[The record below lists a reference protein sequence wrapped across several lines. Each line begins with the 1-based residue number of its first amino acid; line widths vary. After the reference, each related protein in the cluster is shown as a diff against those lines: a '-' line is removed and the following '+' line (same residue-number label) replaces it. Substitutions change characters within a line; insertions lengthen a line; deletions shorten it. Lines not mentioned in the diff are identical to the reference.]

1 MASITNNNGL
11 NIINL
16 LDDIALYK
24 YNPSGIQRSVLDHL
38 RAVTDGKVDI
48 IDPTNPFV
56 FLLES
61 SSVNTAAAMIENAAN
76 TRRQYP
82 SVAQTYE
89 DIYLHMSDKDFI
101 DRFASPAMTK
111 FSFMI
116 QKDDVIKKMI
126 YDSVTDSKKVT
137 ISRNTEFVVAETTF
151 SLQYPINIKQLTHGG
166 LLITYDADVVS
177 SLQTLETNNINFDI
191 RTDSTGI
198 EWIYFEVEVYQFKVN
213 TITVPVSASISFN
226 QEFELTDYY
235 YYSRVF
241 IQNKINKQV
250 WDEIY
255 TTHTDQVYDISTPTA
270 VLKVTNKTLTIS
282 IPQIYIN
289 TNLISGTLRIDVY
302 ETKGEFSMTMENYP
316 ISSFS
321 TKLKNL
327 DTYKDNTIYSA
338 AMNNVNYISY
348 CTKTV
353 NGGSNEIS
361 FDKLKEKVI
370 MNSVGT
376 NNLPITNIQIENSLE
391 KEGYQIVKNIDVI
404 TNRVFF
410 ATKSLPIPFNEKLI
424 TAGSASIETLLISIK
439 DAVVNQGVKNNG
451 LRITFTPDIV
461 YKNINGIINIYP
473 KDQLDIMLKSSKD
486 IIATTVSS
494 NDFLYTPFHYVLDT
508 SRDEFELRPYYL
520 DKPEAQTVNFISQN
534 ETTNYQVNTQS
545 YVITRISEGFKIT
558 IMTKSNKNFMDLND
572 SNVYVQL
579 SYVPV
584 NEVARAY
591 LTGTYV
597 RTTSEGERI
606 YEFILSTNYDIDSG
620 DNILLN
626 NFKIFTTED
635 KITATK
641 LTSTFDILYSTN
653 DYNNVLWRISKG
665 DYIIGKFLLPDN
677 TINITNET
685 IRIKFGDALK
695 TLWARSRSVVTPGAY
710 LKYTEDIPWLYE
722 KDVYEIDLITGS
734 NFSFDINGEIKY
746 TILHK
751 AGDSVFDSNGVQT
764 YKHYKDETRLDNF
777 GNPMASDTKLI
788 TRQIDMMFIEGAYY
802 FATDYAA
809 IKYRSDMVESI
820 ITWLTI
826 DLLKMSQSLLEQTR
840 LYFYPK
846 KTMGGIKAIVNDGQ
860 INIIEAGQ
868 SFKVDLY
875 VKPDVYKNTD
885 LRTLLIRTTIKTID
899 NLLRKSTISISEIT
913 SVLRVKYGEDVVS
926 FNIKGLGGVSNLE
939 TFTVIHD
946 SDRCSIRKRLIRQ
959 SDGSL
964 IVQEDIDCTFINY
977 NIV

>member
-24 YNPSGIQRSVLDHL
+24 FNPSGIQRSVLEHL
-38 RAVTDGKVDI
+38 RAVTNNQVDI

-82 SVAQTYE
+82 SVAQTYD

-101 DRFASPAMTK
+101 DRFATPAMTK

-116 QKDDVIKKMI
+116 QKDDVINKMI
-126 YDSVTDSKKVT
+126 YDTVTDSKKVT
-137 ISRNTEFVVAETTF
+137 ISRNTEFTVAETTF

-166 LLITYDADVVS
+166 LLITYDADTVS
-177 SLQTLETNNINFDI
+177 PLQTLETNNISFDI

-198 EWIYFEVEVYQFKVN
+198 EWIYFEVDVYQFKVN
-213 TITVPVSASISFN
+213 TITVPVSSSISFN
-226 QEFELTDYY
+226 QEFELSDYY

-241 IQNKINKQV
+241 TQNKANPQL

-255 TTHTDQVYDISTPTA
+255 TTHTDQVYNISTPTA
-270 VLKVTNKTLTIS
+270 VLKVTDNTLTVS

-289 TNLISGTLRIDVY
+289 SNLITGTLRIDVY
-302 ETKGEFSMTMENYP
+302 ETKGLFSMTMENYP
-316 ISSFS
+316 ISSFG

-327 DTYKDNTIYSA
+327 DTYRDNTVFTA
-338 AMNNVNYISY
+338 AMNNVNYIAY

-353 NGGSNEIS
+353 NGGANEIS

-376 NNLPITNIQIENSLE
+376 NNLPITNVQIENSLE

-410 ATKSLPIPFNEKLI
+410 ATKPLPIPFDEKLI

-439 DAVVNQGVKNNG
+439 DAIVNNGVKNNG
-451 LRITFTPDIV
+451 PRITFTPEIV

-473 KDQLDIMLKSSKD
+473 KDQLDLMLNSSKD

-494 NDFLYTPFHYVLDT
+494 SDFLYTPFHYVLDT

-520 DKPEAQTVNFISQN
+520 DKPEAQTISFISQN
-534 ETTNYQVNTQS
+534 ETTGYQVNTQS
-545 YVITRISEGFKIT
+545 YMITRIPEGFKIT
-558 IMTKSNKNFMDLND
+558 IMTKSNKNFMDLD
-572 SNVYVQL
+572 DDNVFTQL

-591 LTGTYV
+591 INGTFV
-597 RTTSEGERI
+597 SKNDDGERI
-606 YEFILSTNYDIDSG
+606 FEFILSTNYDIDTG

-635 KITATK
+635 KITATS
-641 LTSTFDILYSTN
+641 LTTTFDILYSTN
-653 DYNNVLWRISKG
+653 DYNNVTWRVSKG
-665 DYIIGKFLLPDN
+665 DYVIGKFLLPDE

-710 LKYTEDIPWLYE
+710 LKYTEDIPWMYE
-722 KDVYEIDLITGS
+722 KDVYEIDPVTGS
-734 NFSFDINGEIKY
+734 NFRFDANGDIGY
-746 TILHK
+746 TIIHK
-751 AGDSVFDSNGVQT
+751 AGDPILDSNGVQT
-764 YKHYKDETRLDNF
+764 FRHYKNEVRLDTF
-777 GNPMASDTKLI
+777 GKPLASDTNLI

-809 IKYRSDMVESI
+809 IKYRSDMVSSI
-820 ITWLTI
+820 ISWLTI

-860 INIIEAGQ
+860 INTIDASQ

-885 LRTLLIRTTIKTID
+885 LRALLINTTIKTID
-899 NLLRKSTISISEIT
+899 TLLKNATISISEIT
-913 SVLRVKYGEDVVS
+913 SVLRVKYGADVVS
-926 FNIKGLGGVSNLE
+926 FNIKGLGGVINLE
-939 TFTVIHD
+939 TLTVVKD
-946 SDRCSIRKRLIRQ
+946 SDRCSIRKRLIKQ

-964 IVQEDIDCTFINY
+964 IVQEDIDCAFINY

>member
-1 MASITNNNGL
+1 MATVTNNNGL

-24 YNPSGIQRSVLDHL
+24 YNPSGIQRSVLEHL
-38 RAVTDGKVDI
+38 RAVTNGEVDI

-76 TRRQYP
+76 TRKQYP
-82 SVAQTYE
+82 STAQTYE

-101 DRFASPAMTK
+101 DRFATPAMTR

-116 QKDDVIKKMI
+116 QKDNVISRMV
-126 YDSVTDSKKVT
+126 YDSVTESKKVT
-137 ISRNTEFVVAETTF
+137 IARNTEFTVAETTF
-151 SLQYPINIKQLTHGG
+151 SLQYPINIKQLAHGG
-166 LLITYDADVVS
+166 LLITYDADITS
-177 SLQTLETNNINFDI
+177 PLQNLETNNINFDI

-198 EWIYFEVEVYQFKVN
+198 EWIYFEVDVYQFKVN
-213 TITVPVSASISFN
+213 TVTVPISSSISFN
-226 QEFELTDYY
+226 QEFELTDFYY
-235 YYSRVF
+235 YARIF
-241 IQNKINKQV
+241 TQNKQDPQA

-255 TTHTDQVYDISTPTA
+255 TTHTDQVYNVSTPTA
-270 VLKVTNKTLTIS
+270 VLKVTDKTLTVS

-289 TNLISGTLRIDVY
+289 SGLITGTLRVDVY
-302 ETKGEFSMTMENYP
+302 ETKGQFSMTMENYP
-316 ISSFS
+316 ISAFN

-327 DTYKDNTIYSA
+327 DTYRDSTVYSA
-338 AMNNVNYISY
+338 AMTNVNYIAY

-353 NGGSNEIS
+353 NGGANEIS

-376 NNLPITNIQIENSLE
+376 NNLPITNVQIENALE

-410 ATKSLPIPFNEKLI
+410 ATKPLPIPFDEKLI

-439 DAVVNQGVKNNG
+439 DAIVNDGVKNNG
-451 LRITFTPDIV
+451 LRITFTPDII

-473 KDQLDIMLKSSKD
+473 KEQLDAMLNSTKD
-486 IIATTVSS
+486 MIATNVT
-494 NDFLYTPFHYVLDT
+494 NGNFLYTPFHYVLDT

-520 DKPEAQTVNFISQN
+520 DKPETQTISFISQN
-534 ETTNYQVNTQS
+534 ETTGYQVNTQS
-545 YVITRISEGFKIT
+545 YTVEKIPEGYKII
-558 IMTKSNKNFMDLND
+558 IMTKSNKNFMDLKD
-572 SNVYVQL
+572 SNVFVQL

-591 LTGTYV
+591 INGTLINK
-597 RTTSEGERI
+597 TKDKERI
-606 YEFILSTNYDIDSG
+606 FEFILSTNYDIDSN

-626 NFKIFTTED
+626 NFKIFTPEN
-635 KITATK
+635 KITTTN
-641 LTSTFDILYSTN
+641 LINTFDILYCTN
-653 DYNNVLWRISKG
+653 DYSVPVWKISKG
-665 DYIIGKFLLPDN
+665 DYIIGKFLLPEN

-722 KDVYEIDLITGS
+722 KDVYKIDPITGS
-734 NFSFDINGEIKY
+734 NFSFDANGEITY

-751 AGDSVFDSNGVQT
+751 MGDPVFDNTGKPV
-764 YKHYKDETRLDNF
+764 YKHYIGETKLDNF
-777 GNPMASDTKLI
+777 GKPIPIDVSLI
-788 TRQIDMMFIEGAYY
+788 TRQIDMMFIEGPYF
-802 FATDYAA
+802 FATDYAG
-809 IKYRSDMVESI
+809 IKYRADMVNSI
-820 ITWLTI
+820 INWLTI
-826 DLLKMSQSLLEQTR
+826 DLLKMSESLLEQTR

-846 KTMGGIKAIVNDGQ
+846 KTMGGIKAVINDGQ
-860 INIIEAGQ
+860 VNIIEASQ
-868 SFKVDLY
+868 SFKVNLY
-875 VKPDVYKNTD
+875 VKPDVYRNTD
-885 LRTLLIRTTIKTID
+885 LRTLLISTTIKTID
-899 NLLRKSTISISEIT
+899 SLLKQPTISVSEMT
-913 SVLRVKYGEDVVS
+913 SVLRTKYGDDVVS

-939 TFTVIHD
+939 TLTVIKD
-946 SDRCSIRKRLIRQ
+946 SDRCSIRKRLVKQ
-959 SDGSL
+959 PDGSL